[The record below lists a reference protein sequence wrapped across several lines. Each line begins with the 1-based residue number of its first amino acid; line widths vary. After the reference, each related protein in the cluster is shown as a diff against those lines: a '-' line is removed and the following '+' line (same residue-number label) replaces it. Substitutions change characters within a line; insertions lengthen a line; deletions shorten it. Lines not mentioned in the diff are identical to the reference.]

1 MEDLTTICTFISAIA
16 TTGATIIAAVELN
29 RSRKSQEKTEDNNR
43 KTATIEAF
51 NILQNDVLDKLVFC
65 KNHDVTN
72 AVENKD
78 NREFKQ
84 LYDNYRIQIARCEHF
99 AVGVNNNIFDF
110 DTVDKLGGVHLYYLY
125 KKVEPVIESARE
137 NQSNSSTPYYSQ
149 FEELKNRILAH
160 HPELEDKN

>member
-1 MEDLTTICTFISAIA
+1 MYFYFSYSY
-16 TTGATIIAAVELN
+16 TGATIIAAVELN
-29 RSRKSQEKTEDNNR
+29 SSRKSQEKKEDNNR
-43 KTATIEAF
+43 KIATIEAF
-51 NILQNDVLDKLVFC
+51 NIFQNDVLDKLAFC
-65 KNHDVTN
+65 KSLDVIDT
-72 AVENKD
+72 VENKA

-110 DTVDKLGGVHLYYLY
+110 DTVDKLGEAHLH

-137 NQSNSSTPYYSQ
+137 NQSDSATPYYSQ

-160 HPELEDKN
+160 HPKLEYER